1 MDTANI
7 LNTHGLSGNFLSVT
21 RVLTCSDW
29 NVEHFQL
36 APNTAQAAVG
46 GSRKTR
52 SKFYYKIGVADAS
65 LAQT

>member
-1 MDTANI
+1 M
-7 LNTHGLSGNFLSVT
+7 S
-21 RVLTCSDW
+21 CSDL